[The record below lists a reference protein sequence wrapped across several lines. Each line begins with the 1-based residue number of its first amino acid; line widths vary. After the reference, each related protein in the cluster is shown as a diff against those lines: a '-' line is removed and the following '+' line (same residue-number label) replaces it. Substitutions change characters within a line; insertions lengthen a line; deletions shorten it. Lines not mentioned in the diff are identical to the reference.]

1 MSWLAHTPGA
11 PSLLYVAQAGAPPA
25 GLLDLARRV
34 LVSVPLGHSH
44 KPPLC
49 GLLRP
54 LLCPPR
60 ASAASA
66 TDAAAKSGLQ
76 NVQPAQPGQETPLGD
91 EEEQRRA
98 WRALPKLELFARELR
113 PGWHSAGNEVL
124 RFQHESFWEPR
135 RRVQGRS
142 LKVAG
147 QKVG

>member
-66 TDAAAKSGLQ
+66 TDAAAAKSGLQ

-124 RFQHESFWEPR
+124 RFQHESFWEPKACTGAES
-135 RRVQGRS
+135 Q
-142 LKVAG
+142 AG

>member
-1 MSWLAHTPGA
+1 M
-11 PSLLYVAQAGAPPA
+11 AQAGAPPA

-66 TDAAAKSGLQ
+66 TDAAAAKSGLQ

-124 RFQHESFWEPR
+124 RFQHESFWEPKACTGAES
-135 RRVQGRS
+135 Q
-142 LKVAG
+142 AG